1 MRNSKS
7 VWNMHNFLTW
17 YCQFFGYESCAV
29 LSTFESLVLAGVG
42 FIAASFALGAAL
54 GVLNVAAFYCSN
66 R

>member
-1 MRNSKS
+1 
-7 VWNMHNFLTW
+7 MHNFLTW

-54 GVLNVAAFYCSN
+54 GIMSVATNFWSS